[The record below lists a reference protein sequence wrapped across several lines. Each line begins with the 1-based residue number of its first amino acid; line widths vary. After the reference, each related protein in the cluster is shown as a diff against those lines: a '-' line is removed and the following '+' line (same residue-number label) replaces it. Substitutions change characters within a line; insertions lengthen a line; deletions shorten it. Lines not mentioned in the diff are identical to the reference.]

1 MTHIRP
7 WATVESALRD
17 SDAGLADA
25 ANAAKHG
32 VAVKTVR
39 RWRRLY
45 QRRGLPRG
53 RAHTNASCP
62 RCENAPLNAPAYA
75 ELFGWYL
82 GDGHITQARRGVYSL
97 HVYNDAQYVGD
108 IERIQ
113 SLMRQVK
120 PGGRPH
126 HRSLPGC
133 TLTTVGWK
141 HWPCLFPQHGPGRKH
156 ERQLGMTDWQWAVV
170 QEHPG
175 EFLRGLF
182 HSDGCRVDNWT
193 TRTVAG
199 RTKRYVYPRWHF
211 TNHSRE
217 IQQWCKDALDLVG
230 VPWRQSSWKMISVS
244 TRAGVAKL
252 DELVG
257 VKT

>member
-1 MTHIRP
+1 MSLGTAAH
-7 WATVESALRD
+7 AYSAL
-17 SDAGLADA
+17 
-25 ANAAKHG
+25 
-32 VAVKTVR
+32 
-39 RWRRLY
+39 
-45 QRRGLPRG
+45 
-53 RAHTNASCP
+53 
-62 RCENAPLNAPAYA
+62 
-75 ELFGWYL
+75 FGFYL
-82 GDGHITQARRGVYSL
+82 GDGCVSYYESTWSL
-97 HVYNDAQYVGD
+97 RVSCDAQYPGIIGSVRAA
-108 IERIQ
+108 IE
-113 SLMRQVK
+113 SLHPRGAVCEVRA
-120 PGGRPH
+120 PGA
-126 HRSLPGC
+126 L
-133 TLTTVGWK
+133 VVQNAWK

-252 DELVG
+252 NELVG
-257 VKT
+257 VKS